1 MRWRPVDA
9 AALKR
14 TWARVGGLGDQV
26 PLYFYSHLFMSRPEL
41 REMFPISMAAQRDR
55 LVGALGRIVS
65 TVDQLDRAT
74 EFIKQLGRDHR
85 RFTVIAPHHDAVGTS
100 LLVTLEHFL
109 GDDWTPQV
117 AGDWARAY
125 GIIAKVMVLAAE
137 DAEQDT
143 PAWWD
148 AEVTDVDRRTLEVAV
163 LQVRP
168 TEPYDFAPG
177 QSFAVQIP
185 QRPRL
190 WRHLSAANAPR
201 PDGSLELHAQIVAGG
216 QVSGVLAWR
225 VKPGDVL
232 KLGAP
237 IGDQLVP
244 DPDDARDLLMVAGGT
259 GLAPLRAVLEL
270 LDRRWIDTGSGPA
283 VQLFHGARYARNL
296 YEHDWLTAL
305 AGRPWF
311 AYTPV
316 VSDGPTYPGAR
327 GMVGRI
333 AAHPRWAGRLAMVCG
348 SPEMVKHSTQA
359 LRSTGFAATEIRY
372 EQFGTVDEDSHLQHV
387 TGECQ

>member
-1 MRWRPVDA
+1 MDV

-14 TWARVGGLGDQV
+14 SWARVGGLGDQV
-26 PLYFYSHLFMSRPEL
+26 PLYFYSHLFLSHPEL

-74 EFIKQLGRDHR
+74 EFIQQLGRDHR
-85 RFTVIAPHHDAVGTS
+85 RFTVIAPHYDAVGTS
-100 LLVTLEHFL
+100 LLATLAHFL

-117 AGDWARAY
+117 AGDWAKAY

-137 DAEQDT
+137 DAEEDT

-148 AEVTDVDRRTLEVAV
+148 AEVRDADRRTLDVAV

-168 TEPYDFAPG
+168 TEPYNFAPG

-190 WRHLSAANAPR
+190 WRYLSAANAPR
-201 PDGSLELHAQIVAGG
+201 PGGSLELHAQIVAGG
-216 QVSGVLAWR
+216 QVSGVLARR

-232 KLGAP
+232 KIGAP
-237 IGDQLVP
+237 IGDQLVL
-244 DPDDARDLLMVAGGT
+244 DPDDDRDLLMIAGGT
-259 GLAPLRAVLEL
+259 GLAPLRAVLEQ
-270 LDRRWIDTGSGPA
+270 LDRRCTETGSGPS
-283 VQLFHGARYARNL
+283 VQLFHGARYAWNL
-296 YEHDWLTAL
+296 YEHDRLTAL
-305 AGRPWF
+305 ADRPWF
-311 AYTPV
+311 DYTPV
-316 VSDGPTYPGAR
+316 VSDDPTYPGIR
-327 GMVGRI
+327 GLVGTI
-333 AAHPRWAGRLAMVCG
+333 AAHSQWVGRLAMVCG
-348 SPEMVKHSTQA
+348 SPEMVKQTTHNLQ
-359 LRSTGFAATEIRY
+359 STGFAASDIRY

-387 TGECQ
+387 TGERQ